1 MKERLQM
8 LLSTNVVPEDMLR
21 EAQLRA
27 LELFANVVR
36 PTYGPMGGYTTYSQY
51 VGNDK
56 TNVIGQYT
64 KDGFTVLKH
73 VNCDKPIESLIKDD
87 IRTICTQVIKSIGDG
102 TTSATILS
110 YEIFKGL
117 VQLEKDRMFP
127 KRRIIKCFKEL
138 IKEATKRIEDRKRDC
153 TLDDIY
159 NIAYTSL
166 DGNEAMANTIH
177 DIYKECG
184 LGVFIDVKASYNSD
198 TLVKIYKGMVYE
210 AGYIS
215 PCFINTADS
224 TCELR
229 DANVYVF
236 ESPIDTPAMNGIL
249 RSIFTEEVKKP
260 LVEMRANPNVKIT
273 PTIVICPK
281 ISRDANSFLDK
292 IEAYFNNIKDLDTK
306 PRFCIVTNL
315 NNTNNY
321 LLDIMNLTGAKF
333 IKKYIDND
341 TYQKDI
347 EEGLAPTEDNIKS
360 FAGKAESIIV
370 DSISLKI
377 INPKLMF
384 TKNDKNELVHTDYY
398 TNYIKNLKAELHN
411 YEETRED
418 IVKIGNL
425 KRRINN
431 IEGNL
436 VDLFVG
442 GIGTSDRMV
451 LSDAV
456 EDAVLNCRSA
466 AVEGVCFGANYEGLK
481 AFCNMHRIISEE
493 TAKTINEISLKYDG
507 HFEKADYNDEVIV
520 LNAAIKEAVAKVLYL
535 AYENLVKQIYLP
547 YVDYNEDQ
555 ALRLIPIMIGAM
567 YKPFNIMTEEFD
579 EKVLTSAKTEPSILD
594 SISRIITTLF
604 NANQF
609 LVPDPRFNIYEQ
621 TARDEKE
628 QKELQEKLDAGMDLS
643 TSADNVLEKIKTK
656 QSDNESNDVAVEDT
670 NTVSVD
676 KKPIVETVDSD
687 Y

>member
-1 MKERLQM
+1 M
-8 LLSTNVVPEDMLR
+8 LLSTNVVPEHMLR
-21 EAQLRA
+21 DAQLRA
-27 LELFANVVR
+27 LELFASAVR

-51 VGNDK
+51 LGNDK

-87 IRTICTQVIKSIGDG
+87 IRTICTQVIKNIGDG

-117 VQLEKDRMFP
+117 VSLEKDRHFP
-127 KRRIIKCFKEL
+127 KRRIINTFKEL
-138 IKEATKRIEDRKRDC
+138 IKEGTSRIEKRKRDC

-166 DGNEAMANTIH
+166 DGNKEMATTIH
-177 DIYKECG
+177 NIYKECG
-184 LGVFIDVKASYNSD
+184 LNVFIDVKASYNSD
-198 TLVKIYKGMVYE
+198 TIVKIYKGMVYE

-215 PCFINTADS
+215 PCFINTTES

-249 RSIFTEEVKKP
+249 RSIFTEEVQKP
-260 LVEMRANPNVKIT
+260 LVEMRANPDVKIT
-273 PTIVICPK
+273 PTIIICPK
-281 ISRDANSFLDK
+281 ITRDANSFLDK
-292 IEAYFNNIKDLDTK
+292 IEAYYNGIKDLDTK
-306 PRFCIVTNL
+306 PKFCIVSNL
-315 NNTNNY
+315 SNTNNY

-333 IKKYIDND
+333 IKKYIDNE

-347 EEGLAPTEDNIKS
+347 EEGLAPSPENIKT
-360 FAGKAESIIV
+360 FAGKAESIVV

-377 INPKLMF
+377 INPKNMF
-384 TKNDKNELVHTDYY
+384 KEDENKKLVHSDYY
-398 TNYIKNLKAELHN
+398 TNYINNLKAELHN

-418 IVKIGNL
+418 IVKIGCL
-425 KRRINN
+425 RRRINN

-436 VDLFVG
+436 VDLYVG

-466 AVEGVCFGANYEGLK
+466 SVEGVCYGANYEGLK
-481 AFCNMHRIISEE
+481 AFCNIHRDISNE
-493 TAKTINEISLKYDG
+493 TVKTMNEMGKKYDG
-507 HFEKADYNDEVIV
+507 QYEKASYEDQMTIF
-520 LNAAIKEAVAKVLYL
+520 NASIREAVAEVLYN
-535 AYENLVKQIYLP
+535 AYESLVKQIYLP
-547 YVDYNEDQ
+547 YVDDNEKQ
-555 ALRLIPIMIGAM
+555 ALTIIINMIGAE

-621 TARDEKE
+621 TYRDEKE
-628 QKELQEKLDAGMDLS
+628 QEEKQKILNEEKAKSHG
-643 TSADNVLEKIKTK
+643 NVKIVP
-656 QSDNESNDVAVEDT
+656 SDNIT
-670 NTVSVD
+670 SVTS
-676 KKPIVETVDSD
+676 KPIVETVDTD